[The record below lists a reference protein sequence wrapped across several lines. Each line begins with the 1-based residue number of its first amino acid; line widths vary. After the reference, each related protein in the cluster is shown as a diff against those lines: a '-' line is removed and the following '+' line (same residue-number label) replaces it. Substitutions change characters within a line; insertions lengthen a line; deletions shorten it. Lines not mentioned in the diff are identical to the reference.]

1 MKKYYVV
8 CRGRKLGIFD
18 SWYDCKDQV
27 DGYRGARYKSFE
39 KLESAVIYIEQN
51 MPGGECYILKINGE
65 DSFCHDYLQFMDIL
79 EKIEKQQR
87 NAVKVSVKL

>member
-1 MKKYYVV
+1 MKRYYVV

-18 SWYDCKDQV
+18 SWYQCKDQV
-27 DGYRGARYKSFE
+27 DGYRGAQYKSFE

-65 DSFCHDYLQFMDIL
+65 DKFYHDYLQFMDAL
-79 EKIEKQQR
+79 EKIEK
-87 NAVKVSVKL
+87 NNKGIL